1 MIDLKRFIKDFM
13 IETIK
18 TKDRNKEKNTID
30 FINFEKIICLE
41 KKENIDLS
49 LGKQISE
56 MKQTNKPLLALEISG
71 RFEPIINNHY
81 MLTINLIKVATLND
95 EYNSNLIELKEVGQY
110 MKGLINYVENKG
122 LSISKENIIPP
133 KLIEKV
139 LGIDNEGNCIKRRS
153 HPYIQIKKEIE
164 LPSVKEVEKILAE
177 TILLKKL
184 DQEVSLNEE
193 NSYLI
198 KLLINNKDILNNEE
212 LFSMLEVKENKI
224 TQETNELV
232 ELTFGV

>member
-13 IETIK
+13 IEIVK
-18 TKDRNKEKNTID
+18 TKDRNKEKKSID

-49 LGKQISE
+49 LGKLISE
-56 MKQTNKPLLALEISG
+56 MKRTDKPLLALEISG
-71 RFEPIINNHY
+71 RLKPIVNNNY
-81 MLTINLIKVATLND
+81 MLNINLIKVATLND
-95 EYNSNLIELKEVGQY
+95 EYNSNLIELKEVDQY
-110 MKGLINYVENKG
+110 IEGLMNYIENKG
-122 LSISKENIIPP
+122 LSISKENIVPP

-139 LGIDNEGNCIKRRS
+139 LGIDNEGNCVKRRS

-164 LPSVKEVEKILAE
+164 LPSVEETEKILAE
-177 TILLKKL
+177 TILLNKL
-184 DQEVSLNEE
+184 DQEVSLSEE
-193 NSYLI
+193 NNYLI
-198 KLLINNKDILNNEE
+198 KLLMNNKDILNNDV

>member
-13 IETIK
+13 LDIVK
-18 TKDRNKEKNTID
+18 TKETNKEKNTID

-49 LGKQISE
+49 LGKLIGE
-56 MKQTNKPLLALEISG
+56 MKKTDKPLLALEISG
-71 RFEPIINNHY
+71 RFKPTINNHY
-81 MLTINLIKVATLND
+81 MLNINLIKVATLND
-95 EYNSNLIELKEVGQY
+95 GYNSNVIELKEVNQY
-110 MKGLINYVENKG
+110 IKGLKDYLENKG
-122 LSISKENIIPP
+122 LSTSKENIVPP

-139 LGIDNEGNCIKRRS
+139 LGIDNDGNCVKRRS

-164 LPSVKEVEKILAE
+164 LPSVEEVEKILAE
-177 TILLKKL
+177 TILLNKL
-184 DQEVSLNEE
+184 NQEVSLSEE
-193 NSYLI
+193 NNYLI
-198 KLLINNKDILNNEE
+198 KLLMNNKDMLNNDV

-232 ELTFGV
+232 ELTFGT

>member
-1 MIDLKRFIKDFM
+1 MIDLKRFTKDFM
-13 IETIK
+13 LDIVK
-18 TKDRNKEKNTID
+18 TKETNKEKNTID

-49 LGKQISE
+49 LGKLISE
-56 MKQTNKPLLALEISG
+56 MKQTDKPLLALEISG
-71 RFEPIINNHY
+71 RFEPTINNHY

-95 EYNSNLIELKEVGQY
+95 GYNSNVIELEEVNQY
-110 MKGLINYVENKG
+110 IKGLMNYIENKD
-122 LSISKENIIPP
+122 LSISKENIVPP
-133 KLIEKV
+133 KLIEKA
-139 LGIDNEGNCIKRRS
+139 LGIDNEGNCLKKRS

-164 LPSVKEVEKILAE
+164 LPSVEEVEKILAE

-184 DQEVSLNEE
+184 DQEVSLTEE

-198 KLLINNKDILNNEE
+198 KLLMNNKDMLNNEE

-224 TQETNELV
+224 TQETSELV

>member
-13 IETIK
+13 VETVK
-18 TKDRNKEKNTID
+18 TKEKNSID

-49 LGKQISE
+49 LGKLISE
-56 MKQTNKPLLALEISG
+56 MKQTDKPLLALEISG
-71 RFEPIINNHY
+71 RFKPTINNHY
-81 MLTINLIKVATLND
+81 MLNINLIKVATLND
-95 EYNSNLIELKEVGQY
+95 GYNSNVIELKEVNQY
-110 MKGLINYVENKG
+110 IKGLKDYLEHKG
-122 LSISKENIIPP
+122 LSTSKENIVPP

-139 LGIDNEGNCIKRRS
+139 LGIDNDGNCVKRRS

-164 LPSVKEVEKILAE
+164 LPLVEEVEKILAE
-177 TILLKKL
+177 TILLNKL
-184 DQEVSLNEE
+184 NQEVSLSEE
-193 NSYLI
+193 NNYLI
-198 KLLINNKDILNNEE
+198 KLLMNNKDILNNDV

-232 ELTFGV
+232 ELTFGT